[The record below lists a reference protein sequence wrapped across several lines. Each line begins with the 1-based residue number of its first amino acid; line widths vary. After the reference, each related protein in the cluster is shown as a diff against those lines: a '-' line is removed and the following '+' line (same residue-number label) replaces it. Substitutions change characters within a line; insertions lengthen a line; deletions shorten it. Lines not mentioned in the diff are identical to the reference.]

1 MWYTESCDFCYQKV
15 ITKLKG
21 YVITSSNNLHSLRLF
36 VIFILSSF
44 RIMRKKELLEVNIGI
59 MRKNNTAT
67 FSVAA
72 LFAGVKRKKEIY
84 VSTILCLKKQITYS
98 IQ

>member
-1 MWYTESCDFCYQKV
+1 
-15 ITKLKG
+15 
-21 YVITSSNNLHSLRLF
+21 
-36 VIFILSSF
+36 
-44 RIMRKKELLEVNIGI
+44 MRKKELLEVNIGI